1 MLIYICF
8 QEIFEISHNGEKCV
22 TESVKRFS
30 TREFAVM
37 NCASS
42 SHDSKS
48 QKTIIAV
55 GHNEKT
61 QLYSCQLARELITP
75 QDKGQIISERNF
87 VVFKSPKKQ
96 TKLFEGLLSY
106 VLSL

>member
-1 MLIYICF
+1 
-8 QEIFEISHNGEKCV
+8 
-22 TESVKRFS
+22 
-30 TREFAVM
+30 M

-96 TKLFEGLLSY
+96 TKLFEGFS
-106 VLSL
+106 VLVCKMGQIKKKKIRHYNTNLY

>member
-1 MLIYICF
+1 M
-8 QEIFEISHNGEKCV
+8 
-22 TESVKRFS
+22 KRFS

-75 QDKGQIISERNF
+75 QDKGQIISEGKFWCLRISQEANKI
-87 VVFKSPKKQ
+87 V
-96 TKLFEGLLSY
+96 
-106 VLSL
+106 

>member
-1 MLIYICF
+1 M
-8 QEIFEISHNGEKCV
+8 
-22 TESVKRFS
+22 KRFN

-87 VVFKSPKKQ
+87 VVFKSPQKQ
-96 TKLFEGLLSY
+96 PKLFEGLLSR
-106 VLSL
+106 VIFDETQI

>member
-1 MLIYICF
+1 
-8 QEIFEISHNGEKCV
+8 
-22 TESVKRFS
+22 
-30 TREFAVM
+30 M

-55 GHNEKT
+55 GHNEKC

-75 QDKGQIISERNF
+75 QDKESGDHSGKNGVTHRNQTTPRQSNGQLESRLTFHIEALNS
-87 VVFKSPKKQ
+87 VQTDFK
-96 TKLFEGLLSY
+96 
-106 VLSL
+106 